1 MATLNSL
8 KNKFLY
14 QTQHC
19 AEAMAVDKA
28 LFEFMSADARRGTMD
43 REGSLCFSIDL
54 SIYQHHVMLAY
65 DDS

>member
-19 AEAMAVDKA
+19 AEAMAVDKV

-54 SIYQHHVMLAY
+54 SIYQHRVMLAY